1 MKAEN
6 FRNFFK
12 EGDRV
17 YDLWEKDLPGEVVEI
32 GYNRC
37 KVRFDGTSPFG
48 EGVNPLTYDHT
59 HAIQFLRK
67 IETPL
72 EIFKA
77 KMKSLI
83 S

>member
-1 MKAEN
+1 MKTEN
-6 FRNFFK
+6 FRNFFR

-17 YDLWEKDLPGEVVEI
+17 YDLWATDLPGEVVEI

-37 KVRFDGTSPFG
+37 IVRFDGILPFG
-48 EGVNPLTYDHT
+48 EGVNPHTYDHT

-67 IETPL
+67 VETPL

-77 KMKSLI
+77 KMKSLV